1 MKKLTIFTLLLLLLV
16 GCSLNNVQRDK
27 DLEASIHSIVADKD
41 ESDIHLNSLTSFDWE
56 KAFLFTPYST
66 QEMIEEELGTDFKD
80 PSDIDWRDDIY
91 LLVFLHED
99 KAVRYAE
106 IERQGAD
113 FLIGDNTYLTPP
125 DDVIQIESYE

>member
-91 LLVFLHED
+91 LLVFLLED

-106 IERQGAD
+106 MERQGAD

>member
-1 MKKLTIFTLLLLLLV
+1 M
-16 GCSLNNVQRDK
+16 QRDK